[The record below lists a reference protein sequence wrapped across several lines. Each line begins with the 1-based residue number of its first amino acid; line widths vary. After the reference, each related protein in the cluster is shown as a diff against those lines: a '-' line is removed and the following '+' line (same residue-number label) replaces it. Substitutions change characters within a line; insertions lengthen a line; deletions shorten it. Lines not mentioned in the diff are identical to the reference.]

1 MSEILEG
8 MGHITDLEGYDH
20 MLFLLALSAP
30 FLVKDYKKL
39 LLLATA
45 FTIGHSLTLAA
56 SAMGVLRF
64 NSDTIELLITVSIA
78 ITALLNFFIKDSKIY
93 WWNYVIAIG
102 FGLIHGMGFS
112 TYFRMMFSSD
122 SGWLIKL
129 FKFNLGVEIGQILI
143 LSFILLLGYIVTG
156 LFKVKQLYWMYAL
169 SGISFLVAIRLIFDN
184 LNQ

>member
-8 MGHITDLEGYDH
+8 IGHITDFDGYDH

-30 FLVKDYKKL
+30 FSFKDYKKL

-45 FTIGHSLTLAA
+45 FTVGHSLTLAA
-56 SAMGVLRF
+56 SAMGILRF

-93 WWNYVIAIG
+93 WWNYVMAIG

-122 SGWLIKL
+122 GNWLVKL
-129 FKFNLGVEIGQILI
+129 FKFNLGVEIGQIAI
-143 LSFILLLGYIVTG
+143 LSVILLFGFIVTK
-156 LFKVKQLYWMYAL
+156 LFKVKHLYWMYAL
-169 SGISFLVAIRLIFDN
+169 SGVSLLVAIRLIFDN